1 MTASRAARRLSR
13 DRSRCPGRIL
23 EDGSSWLGKSK
34 NSLRLFAMT
43 GSAYSEAIPGRDV
56 QGPAAAQAR
65 VLDEGEYAPSGS
77 VVPLTGSREAVANRR
92 SESRR
97 VAGTGGQGGQPGVGS
112 RDETWEGARRGDC
125 RSAASGSRQPAGQ
138 GRRQTYI
145 LLICLSP

>member
-77 VVPLTGSREAVANRR
+77 VEPLTGSREAVANRR

-97 VAGTGGQGGQPGVGS
+97 VAGTGGGRGASRASGVEMRRGRAPAEETAVQLRQAVGNQ
-112 RDETWEGARRGDC
+112 RDKAGARRIF
-125 RSAASGSRQPAGQ
+125 
-138 GRRQTYI
+138 Y
-145 LLICLSP
+145 